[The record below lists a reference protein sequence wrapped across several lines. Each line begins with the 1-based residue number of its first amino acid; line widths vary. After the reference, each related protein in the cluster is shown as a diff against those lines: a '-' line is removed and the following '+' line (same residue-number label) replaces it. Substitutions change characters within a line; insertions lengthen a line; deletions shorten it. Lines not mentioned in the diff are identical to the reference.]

1 MIINSINVTNLDF
14 ENFIKIEIFKQNLYN
29 QNNYLRF
36 YKKSKIMIYANWFT
50 KKSTTNKKF
59 ISIIIKFISSKLTN
73 EIILRN
79 LNYAN
84 NFHETKRYI
93 RNCKFRQYFRCW
105 NYNHYVYQCF
115 IEQQNF
121 KCKKYT
127 SHHNA
132 KKYQN
137 KFNKCVNCQNK
148 YQTTMNIYSKRKHKL
163 QKLNKI
169 KNMKKILYSTKSKSI
184 FSFAI
189 SIEFI
194 IIFENINFIFKNVAI
209 TQKKN

>member
-1 MIINSINVTNLDF
+1 MFDVMTKFYQFTYKMIINSINVTNFDF

-36 YKKSKIMIYANWFT
+36 YKKSKTMIYANWFT

-59 ISIIIKFISSKLTN
+59 ISMIIKFISLKLTN

-79 LNYAN
+79 LIYAN

-105 NYNHYVYQCF
+105 NYNHYVHQCF
-115 IEQQNF
+115 VEQQNF
-121 KCKKYT
+121 KCKKCT
-127 SHHNA
+127 SHYNA
-132 KKYQN
+132 KKCQN

-148 YQTTMNIYSKRKHKL
+148 YQTTIDVCSKRKH
-163 QKLNKI
+163 
-169 KNMKKILYSTKSKSI
+169 
-184 FSFAI
+184 
-189 SIEFI
+189 E
-194 IIFENINFIFKNVAI
+194 
-209 TQKKN
+209 